1 MTRGRQSLISRKQQ
15 QVNKGSLL
23 AAFDKQGTY
32 MGSWESA
39 RTWGTDP
46 ATEHFDDQADHLVTA
61 LSVVYIRVTIQKVG
75 LHMPTMHS
83 FHYFALFFIVFV
95 VLEAARDPPK
105 KKCGAHEVWALG
117 CPEYERTCKNRH
129 GLSTIGE
136 KIHRKCGEGCFCSA
150 SYLRHEGK
158 CIKPD
163 LCPKKTFALF
173 N

>member
-1 MTRGRQSLISRKQQ
+1 MASNRI
-15 QVNKGSLL
+15 GSVADFAYL
-23 AAFDKQGTY
+23 T
-32 MGSWESA
+32 
-39 RTWGTDP
+39 
-46 ATEHFDDQADHLVTA
+46 DHLVTA